1 MGFSPYVIWV
11 QSVGVIGMLEGGD
24 PSDDGQSVVAWMAFL
39 YYMLACSRKRGNS
52 IVIAKSA
59 AAFLNMSLFC
69 KGFLCTFVL
78 LKGRSDS
85 Y

>member
-39 YYMLACSRKRGNS
+39 YYMLACRGPYINH
-52 IVIAKSA
+52 V
-59 AAFLNMSLFC
+59 
-69 KGFLCTFVL
+69 
-78 LKGRSDS
+78 DS
-85 Y
+85 